1 MTTLTVLDTGDPDP
15 PPATRMSKKQ
25 CGRFVS
31 ATVFSG
37 AILGGTTRRVLWV
50 ADCCGGWGEVD
61 EGEVETVVTAGPR
74 EAAAAAAWSWEG
86 RTDTVGQLILE
97 TSDQL

>member
-1 MTTLTVLDTGDPDP
+1 MFFHLMTTLTVLDTGDPDP

-50 ADCCGGWGEVD
+50 AACCCGG
-61 EGEVETVVTAGPR
+61 
-74 EAAAAAAWSWEG
+74 
-86 RTDTVGQLILE
+86 
-97 TSDQL
+97 